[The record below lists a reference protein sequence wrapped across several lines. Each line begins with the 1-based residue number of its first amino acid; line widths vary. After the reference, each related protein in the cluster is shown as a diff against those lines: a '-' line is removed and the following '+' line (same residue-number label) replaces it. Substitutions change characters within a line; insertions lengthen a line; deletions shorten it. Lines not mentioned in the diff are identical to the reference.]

1 MFFFILKIFV
11 KAIKMENGKLFLKFQ
26 KLPGMFLEFE
36 KEYNAILTDE
46 HTTFI
51 VEIRKEE
58 FW

>member
-1 MFFFILKIFV
+1 
-11 KAIKMENGKLFLKFQ
+11 MENGKLFLKFQ